1 MNGTITP
8 GYYRHYKGKLHKV
21 HFVGLHSETLEPQ
34 VCYESLY
41 KNRKSQFWV
50 RPLSMFT
57 GTVTIKGSAVPRF
70 TRVADH
76 QAQGEES
83 AFRTRSRPFKQN
95 AVVSVKA
102 PSYTGY
108 GLVNWHDKYPE
119 HPPANKLPV
128 VLENGNTWWYD
139 LATIAAA
146 TDISQWPGWIRRQK
160 RVKP

>member
-1 MNGTITP
+1 
-8 GYYRHYKGKLHKV
+8 
-21 HFVGLHSETLEPQ
+21 
-34 VCYESLY
+34 
-41 KNRKSQFWV
+41 
-50 RPLSMFT
+50 MFA

-76 QAQGEES
+76 EAQGEES
-83 AFRTRSRPFKQN
+83 AFRIRSRPFKQN

-146 TDISQWPGWIRRQK
+146 TDTSQWPGWIRRQK